1 MQFEAEVEGLGGPAT
16 TCFGWF
22 GCILCMGGPGGWRG
36 RRGCRLLT
44 WNTAPRGVAA
54 ALPTPT
60 PASMAWLDSMP
71 RT

>member
-1 MQFEAEVEGLGGPAT
+1 MSRQQLRGLGGLKKH
-16 TCFGWF
+16 G
-22 GCILCMGGPGGWRG
+22 LCARG
-36 RRGCRLLT
+36 VAACCRLLT